1 MTTED
6 TYRTIKSPSK
16 GIFKDRGSKFIGL
29 AYRINSVEEVQQIL
43 DSVKKE
49 YRDARHHCYAY
60 KIGLDDNTWR
70 TNDDGEPSGTAGK
83 PILGQINS
91 FDLTNVLIV
100 VVRYFGGTLLG
111 VGGLIN
117 AYRNAAK
124 DALSDAV
131 VITELVITEY
141 DLEFPYSSMND
152 VMTLIKDEN
161 LIQNHQVFELN
172 CSIRI
177 GFRKS
182 AEERLIQKM
191 NLIKDLRYTLVAE

>member
-124 DALSDAV
+124 DALSDAL